1 MTTYTQKHN
10 AKAAACKMI
19 AQGKTPGG
27 ALDFEIVQHGP
38 GRPDGDRFAI
48 VWGAAMIAPE
58 PVEDFDEPEAEA
70 RAPAA
75 DVPARKAGTQL
86 AKVIAMLQRPEGA
99 TIADLQAATGWL
111 PHTARAFISVQVR
124 RKAGLEVITGKVE
137 GRGRVY
143 RVAA

>member
-1 MTTYTQKHN
+1 MTITYTQKHN

-27 ALDFEIVQHGP
+27 AFDFEIVQHGP

-58 PVEDFDEPEAEA
+58 PVEGDEAEA
-70 RAPAA
+70 PAPAT

-99 TIADLQAATGWL
+99 TIADLQKATGWL
-111 PHTARAFISVQVR
+111 PHTTRAFISVQVR
-124 RKAGLEVITGKVE
+124 RKAGLAVTTDKVE